1 MLYPLVSMVDMGSC
15 FLMSEFF
22 KLFISIF
29 QPLYG
34 KSTLLHHFDI
44 CFQVTYILFP
54 MASSFLLFDIIEV
67 RITEQCHRT

>member
-1 MLYPLVSMVDMGSC
+1 MVVDMGSC

-22 KLFISIF
+22 KLFISVF
-29 QPLYG
+29 QSLYG
-34 KSTLLHHFDI
+34 KSTFPHHFDI
-44 CFQVTYILFP
+44 CFQVTYELSP